1 MVFVNNFENMITKNI
16 IEILIRTAVFINSLN
31 FVKVEK
37 SGSHRFKQMVKKHS
51 TPYVKAK
58 SL

>member
-16 IEILIRTAVFINSLN
+16 IEILIWTAVFINSLN

-37 SGSHRFKQMVKKHS
+37 SGSHRFKQMVKKDS
-51 TPYVKAK
+51 RPSVRAK